1 MNSMATRVACVALI
15 AVTIV
20 SASVYAAENP
30 PEEGLP
36 SPKELPAACRAA
48 KADFRPLTAE
58 DVQQAKTQLLADLK
72 NLDRKL
78 AADGRNGESW
88 RTYLQWDK
96 LRAQLN
102 SDDGGDLDVLKS
114 IYERFAADQQGLEL
128 VWFRNAAEA
137 LWRYRFLAAS
147 VDNEKLKPAYEQLL
161 DSLAKHLEQYAA
173 RPTAE
178 NALQIGNAVGQ
189 LQDARQ
195 APQVVNAVAHHF
207 RRPNMLMQASA
218 DIITAALND
227 EVDYTEPFTDYIL
240 GTHIRGTGHTVGQ
253 VTAELIPDDKRGVVD
268 MTFLGITESKNI
280 GSNGPVQIHS
290 NSATRIGARK
300 RLWVDAKG
308 FHALPA
314 SANAASESEINSI
327 RGSAMAQRIAS
338 QRVTQQKGRAEQI
351 AAQHAEQRAARR
363 IDRRAAE
370 AIARAN
376 DSYVAKIRRPLVDRK
391 LFPQRFDFSS
401 TAETLRLVGLQ
412 ADYCQ
417 LGAPRPAPLKP
428 NNKADLSLRM
438 HESAINNLAAS
449 AWAGRTVSDKRIEAA
464 LVNLLGEVP
473 EQLQDDEDQQPW
485 AITFADEEPITLA
498 FAGNKGVLTIRG
510 RKYRRGDESYPGM
523 NVTVVYQ
530 FTKTGRQ
537 FKAVRQ
543 GKLQINPPGFI
554 SGKGEKLSSR
564 QVVIRKL
571 LDRRFGRI
579 FKPEILIEDLELP
592 DRWSKVGKLR
602 PVELVAKD
610 AWLAISWQ
618 RVAE

>member
-1 MNSMATRVACVALI
+1 
-15 AVTIV
+15 
-20 SASVYAAENP
+20 
-30 PEEGLP
+30 
-36 SPKELPAACRAA
+36 
-48 KADFRPLTAE
+48 
-58 DVQQAKTQLLADLK
+58 VQQAKTQLLAALQ

-78 AADGRNGESW
+78 TADGRNGESW
-88 RTYLQWDK
+88 RTYLQWGK
-96 LRAQLN
+96 LQAQLN
-102 SDDGGDLDVLKS
+102 SDDGPDLDVLKT
-114 IYERFAADQQGLEL
+114 IYGRFAADQQGLEL

-147 VDNEKLKPAYEQLL
+147 VDNQELKPAYEQLL

-173 RPTAE
+173 GPTAQ

-195 APQVVNAVAHHF
+195 APQVVNAVVHYF
-207 RRPNMLMQASA
+207 RHPNLLMQASA
-218 DIITAALND
+218 DLITAALND
-227 EVDYTEPFTDYIL
+227 EVDYTEPITDYIL
-240 GTHIRGTGHTVGQ
+240 GTRIRGTGHTVGQ

-268 MTFLGITESKNI
+268 MTFLGVTESKNI

-314 SANAASESEINSI
+314 SANAVSESQINSI

-338 QRVTQQKGRAEQI
+338 QRATQQKSRAEQI

-370 AIARAN
+370 AMSQAN
-376 DSYVAKIRRPLVDRK
+376 DSYVGKIRKPLIDRK
-391 LFPQRFDFSS
+391 LFPQRFDFS
-401 TAETLRLVGLQ
+401 TTTEALHLVGLQ

-417 LGAPRPAPLKP
+417 LGAPGPAPLQVVEH
-428 NNKADLSLRM
+428 ADLALRM
-438 HESAINNLAAS
+438 HESAINNLAAD
-449 AWAGRTVSDKRIEAA
+449 AWAGRTVTDKRIEAV
-464 LVNLLGEVP
+464 LVNLFGEVP
-473 EQLQDDEDQQPW
+473 EQLQQDDEDRQPW
-485 AITFADEEPITLA
+485 AITFADEQPVTLA

-530 FTKTGRQ
+530 FTKAGGQ

-543 GKLQINPPGFI
+543 GKLQINPPGFV

-592 DRWSKVGKLR
+592 DQWSKVGKLR
-602 PVELVAKD
+602 PIELVAKD